1 MATITSAGGV
11 LDVNNLVSQLVSAES
26 AQRMAPITRNE
37 VAATTQIS
45 AVGSMKGA
53 LAAFKSA
60 LEPLKTTDVF
70 MARKA
75 TSADTDYF
83 TVSAKSTAASGAYDV
98 EVIALAKAHQL
109 ASSGFLGGS
118 TSPVGD
124 GTLTI
129 SVGGESF
136 DVDIASD
143 KNTLADI
150 RDAINAD
157 ADNKGVQATLLNTA
171 SGTRLVLTS
180 NKTGADHAIEVSTSG
195 GDGGLAQLTYD
206 PNGTKDLTELAPA
219 QNARIRLASSDD
231 FALESPTN
239 VFEDAIDGV
248 TITVKKTT
256 AVNEPVSLDVAF
268 DSAGVTANIQKF
280 VTEYNKMQSALAKL
294 RSYNPETKA
303 AGPLIGDSLLRGIEE
318 QIRRGLSEPV
328 SDVSGAYTTLAS
340 IGIKTTVSGAL
351 ELDSEKLKSAIN
363 ADADAVASLFGS
375 ENGIAA
381 RLSDQLTK
389 RLETGGDVESRS
401 TQLNNEMKSI
411 TKSKEALNLRL
422 QQLESRYKKQF
433 TALDSLLTQM
443 QSTSSYLATQLAS
456 LPKVGG

>member
-1 MATITSAGGV
+1 MPTITSAGGV

-45 AVGSMKGA
+45 AVGTMKGA

-60 LEPLKTTDVF
+60 LDPLKTTDVF

-83 TVSAKSTAASGAYDV
+83 TVSAKPTAATGAYDV

-109 ASSGFLGGS
+109 ASNGFPSGS

-129 SVGGESF
+129 TVGGESF
-136 DVDIASD
+136 DVEIGSD

-180 NKTGADHAIEVSTSG
+180 NKTGADHAISVSTAG

-206 PNGTKDLTELAPA
+206 PNGTKNLTELAPA

-248 TITVKKTT
+248 TITAKKATK
-256 AVNEPVSLDVAF
+256 ADEPVSLDVAF
-268 DSAGVTANIQKF
+268 DSAGVTSNIQKF

-294 RSYNPETKA
+294 RSYNPETKV
-303 AGPLIGDSLLRGIEE
+303 AGALIGDSLLRGIEE
-318 QIRRGLSEPV
+318 QVRRGLSEPV
-328 SDVSGAYTTLAS
+328 DISGAYTTLAS

-351 ELDSEKLKSAIN
+351 ELDAEKLKSAIN
-363 ADADAVASLFGS
+363 ADAEGVASLFGS

-381 RLSDQLTK
+381 RLSSQLTK

-401 TQLNNEMKSI
+401 TQLNNEMKAI
-411 TKSKEALNLRL
+411 TKSKETLNLRL
-422 QQLESRYKKQF
+422 TQLESRYRKQF

-443 QSTSSYLATQLAS
+443 QSTSSYLATQLAN
-456 LPKVGG
+456 LPKIGG